1 MNEAQKQKKEQLQK
15 QDMFSNISFVQE
27 AGKKASLEPLQV
39 PKHFHSVNY
48 MLSICSALVRRA
60 RCEAFA

>member
-1 MNEAQKQKKEQLQK
+1 MNEAQKQKEEQLQK

-27 AGKKASLEPLQV
+27 AGKKASFKPLQV
-39 PKHFHSVNY
+39 PKRFHSVNL